1 MRIARRLGVAVVI
14 GTRPEAIKMAPVIYQ
29 LRKREREFHCVVL
42 STAQHRHMLDQVLE
56 VFDIPVDI
64 DLNLMCPNQ
73 SLNGLTS
80 KIFAAMDGALAQAS
94 PDFLLVQG
102 DTTTAFAAAV
112 AAFHRRIPVGHVEAG
127 LRSRNLNNPFPEE
140 ANRRL
145 VSVVAEMHFAPTP
158 MAVDNLLEAGVPRQS
173 IALTGNTVVDAVEMF
188 LSTSSIEDA
197 LLPTLPLNG
206 DRILLVTSHRRES
219 WGAELEDICSALL
232 ELTEAFPDVR
242 VVYPVHM
249 NPNVRH
255 TVEAVLGGKE
265 RIHLTAP
272 LDYLTFARLMRR
284 CYLVLTDSGGVQ
296 EEAPAFRKPVLVLRK
311 VTERPEASL
320 MGLSKLVGTSKE
332 KIVREASRLL
342 ASPAAYAAMRD
353 GENPYGDGRAAERIA
368 EAISRCFAGRSPLLE
383 KSQEFHSPLLT
394 ELSAARV
401 A

>member
-1 MRIARRLGVAVVI
+1 MARRLSVAVVI

-29 LRKREREFHCVVL
+29 LKKREREFKCVVI

-56 VFDIPVDI
+56 VFDIRLDI

-73 SLNGLTS
+73 SLNRLAA
-80 KIFAAMDGALAQAS
+80 KIFEAVDGALTQVS

-112 AAFHRRIPVGHVEAG
+112 AAFHLKIPVGHVEAG
-127 LRSRNLNNPFPEE
+127 LRSRDLSNPFPEE

-145 VSVVAEMHFAPTP
+145 VSVVAKLHFAPTSLA
-158 MAVDNLLEAGVPRQS
+158 MDNLLEAGVPRKN

-188 LSTSSIEDA
+188 LGMSTIEDSP
-197 LLPTLPLNG
+197 LPGLPLNG

-219 WGAELEDICSALL
+219 WGTDLENICSSLV

-249 NPNVRH
+249 NPNVRN
-255 TVEAVLGGKE
+255 TVEAMLGGRD

-284 CYLVLTDSGGVQ
+284 CHLILTDSGGVQ
-296 EEAPAFRKPVLVLRK
+296 EEAPAFHKPVLVLRK

-320 MGLSKLVGTSKE
+320 MGLSKVVGTSRE

-342 ASPAAYAAMRD
+342 ADPKAYETMRD
-353 GENPYGDGRAAERIA
+353 GENPYGDGRAAERILD
-368 EAISRCFAGRSPLLE
+368 AISRYFAGISPPLEETEEFRSPL
-383 KSQEFHSPLLT
+383 SMA
-394 ELSAARV
+394 LSAA
-401 A
+401 